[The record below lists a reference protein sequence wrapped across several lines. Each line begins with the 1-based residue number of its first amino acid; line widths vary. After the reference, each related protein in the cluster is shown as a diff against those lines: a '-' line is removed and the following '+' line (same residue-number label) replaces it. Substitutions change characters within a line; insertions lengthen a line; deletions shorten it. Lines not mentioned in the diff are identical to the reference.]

1 LTQVAANNTS
11 ESNYG
16 TTLST
21 TLWRKKMEIIFYSK
35 CKKIYSNFTNT
46 IILLYILPETMYGCY
61 MYLHML
67 CRLICCFCVCC
78 RFWRIKDVYIMR
90 SAGRILQLGSNISGK
105 FFTHTGCPKMTSM
118 LFFPKIS
125 ITNGTFS
132 AKFYTHVYSTKI
144 HMLTSIQSMI
154 TFLSTRDLYVSIKIF
169 NLMHIK

>member
-1 LTQVAANNTS
+1 
-11 ESNYG
+11 
-16 TTLST
+16 
-21 TLWRKKMEIIFYSK
+21 MEIIFYSK

-118 LFFPKIS
+118 LFFSK
-125 ITNGTFS
+125 NFYNQWHFFS
-132 AKFYTHVYSTKI
+132 QILHTRVLNKDTHVDQYTEY
-144 HMLTSIQSMI
+144 
-154 TFLSTRDLYVSIKIF
+154 DNIF
-169 NLMHIK
+169 IN